1 MLDLQGLKGQEGPG
15 LNGLSL
21 LKTIQAHPQGLKEY
35 DLLQIIYAPL
45 SDAERPNISDSLILF
60 QQHFWL
66 FHTLYKLRDYLHLQ
80 GQGSLVIEALNIQ
93 WLPELKNSTAQVL
106 PGVHDPLRDYY
117 LNLDNLSSTG
127 REDVDKLLASFW
139 EHLVDDTDKVQALA
153 LFDLPPET
161 DYPSIKRR
169 YRQLLSDAHPDRGG
183 SHEQTVALND
193 AMSVLKR
200 CYSP

>member
-1 MLDLQGLKGQEGPG
+1 MSDVFEQGLD
-15 LNGLSL
+15 GLSL
-21 LKTIQAHPQGLKEY
+21 LEIIQAHPQGLKEY
-35 DLLQIIYAPL
+35 DLLHVIYDSL
-45 SDAERPNISDSLILF
+45 AESQRPNISDSLTLF

-80 GQGSLVIEALNIQ
+80 GRGSLLIEPLNIQ
-93 WLPELKNSTAQVL
+93 WIPAFQTTESEGI
-106 PGVHDPLRDYY
+106 PGAHDPLRAYY

-127 REDVDKLLASFW
+127 REDVDKLLSSFW
-139 EHLVDDTDKVQALA
+139 ERFVDDADKIQALA
-153 LFDLPPET
+153 LFELPVET

-193 AMSVLKR
+193 AMNILKR
-200 CYSP
+200 CYST